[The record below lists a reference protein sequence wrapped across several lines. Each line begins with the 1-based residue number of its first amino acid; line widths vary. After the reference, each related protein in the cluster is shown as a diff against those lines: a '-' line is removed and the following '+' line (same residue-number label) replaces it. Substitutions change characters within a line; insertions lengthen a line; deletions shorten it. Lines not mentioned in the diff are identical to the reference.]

1 VDVEQTDQA
10 TETAAPA
17 APSPSESATP
27 APTATPTAEP
37 EPYVTLEPGTTVQ
50 VDPTSVQTVQLSGD
64 QLDFFGVGLL
74 LIVFAVA
81 AVLGVKL

>member
-1 VDVEQTDQA
+1 MAVEPTDQP
-10 TETAAPA
+10 TAPQTTAPE
-17 APSPSESATP
+17 PSPSDTP
-27 APTATPTAEP
+27 APVETTAPPA
-37 EPYVTLEPGTTVQ
+37 PYATLEPGTTVQ
-50 VDPTSVQTVQLSGD
+50 VDPTSVQTVKLDGD